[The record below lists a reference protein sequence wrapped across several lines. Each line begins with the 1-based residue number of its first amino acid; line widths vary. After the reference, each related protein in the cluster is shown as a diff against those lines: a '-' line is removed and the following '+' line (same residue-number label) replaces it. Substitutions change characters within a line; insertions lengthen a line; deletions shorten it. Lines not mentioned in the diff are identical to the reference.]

1 MAADTKEMVIETM
14 GLTKVFRDF
23 WGHNRVIAVDRLDLQ
38 IRQEEVFGLLGPNGS
53 GKSTTIKMLLGLLF
67 PTRGGCR
74 VLGMPP
80 GDVKTNYRIGY
91 LPEESY
97 LYPFLNAR
105 ETLDFYGR
113 LFGLNGVER
122 KRRIDSLLEMV
133 GLGSVARRP
142 IGEFSKGM
150 TRRIGLAQAL
160 INDPDLLILD
170 EPTSGLDPIGTRQI
184 KDLILELGKRGKTV
198 LLCSHLLADVEDV
211 CDRIGILYGGRLRA
225 LGSVDEL
232 LVHSEM
238 TEIRS
243 GRLSA
248 GAIEQIKGIIHR
260 ENAAEVEVMNPRDR
274 LEDYFLRVV
283 SEAQSEKVQTS
294 GATLGTGVS
303 DFLTVRETEEEVR
316 EKVIDGLVGREAE
329 TGTGSASGE
338 EPVIPV
344 EAVQAVDLVDHG
356 VLDSLVEVKTEQ
368 VRPEEAGA
376 KAAAKKA
383 EPGPRDATELL
394 MDQSVIDSL
403 LTKKDGSG
411 PAAGEGEHE

>member
-38 IRQEEVFGLLGPNGS
+38 IRREEVFGLLGPNGS

-225 LGSVDEL
+225 LGSVDDL

-243 GRLSA
+243 GRLSS

-260 ENAAEVEVMNPRDR
+260 ENAAEVEVLNPRDR
-274 LEDYFLRVV
+274 LEDYFLRIV
-283 SEAQSEKVQTS
+283 SEAQAEKLQTS

-303 DFLTVRETEEEVR
+303 DFLTARETEEEVR
-316 EKVIDGLVGREAE
+316 EKVLEGLVGREAE
-329 TGTGSASGE
+329 TGTGSARGE

-344 EAVQAVDLVDHG
+344 ESVQAVDLVDHG

-368 VRPEEAGA
+368 VQPEEAGG
-376 KAAAKKA
+376 KAAANKA
-383 EPGPRDATELL
+383 EAEPRDAAELL
-394 MDQSVIDSL
+394 MDKSVIESL
-403 LTKKDGSG
+403 MRKKDGSG